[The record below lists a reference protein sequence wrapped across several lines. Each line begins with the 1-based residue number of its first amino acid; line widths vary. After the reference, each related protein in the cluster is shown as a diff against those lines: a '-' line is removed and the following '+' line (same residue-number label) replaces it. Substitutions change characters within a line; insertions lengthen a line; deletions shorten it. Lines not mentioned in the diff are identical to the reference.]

1 MLENPNTFRLAV
13 IGKIGRLYLHT
24 LPTSDEGVASL
35 LFFTFPRA
43 YLSFAFTFSPL
54 KAPCH
59 DLHPLKNVGKEAIS

>member
-1 MLENPNTFRLAV
+1 MLENPNIFRLAV

-43 YLSFAFTFSPL
+43 YMSFAFP
-54 KAPCH
+54 
-59 DLHPLKNVGKEAIS
+59 